1 MAATATETAP
11 TPSVSR
17 DPALVSALAARNDT
31 FTTLLSLI
39 PQQYYVQPT
48 QEEADSRWMKNK
60 KRKTGEEIKEHKRK
74 VKQEK
79 LDPDNL
85 PGAAVE
91 TETEEAVVAELP
103 PALPAYSALPPAA
116 SISDLRSRM
125 RSKLESFQ
133 KNRNFDP
140 NSRDALEAARRQ
152 KRGEMRDKRRKER
165 KEERRKAREEVTA
178 KPAKNQLL
186 VPQLPRE
193 TGEDITLPAV
203 ALPSAARGKAPLKK
217 LSNAAQALAHLEKHN
232 AKLAALPEEKRKEA
246 EQREL
251 WAKAEERARGGK
263 VADEATVL
271 KKAVKREEKRKL
283 KSGQAWAERKR
294 ELEASQQAS
303 IKKRNDNI
311 AARLQARRDKKSG
324 KSAKDKAAAKKGKG
338 RPGFEGKKKRA

>member
-1 MAATATETAP
+1 M
-11 TPSVSR
+11 V
-17 DPALVSALAARNDT
+17 
-31 FTTLLSLI
+31 
-39 PQQYYVQPT
+39 
-48 QEEADSRWMKNK
+48 
-60 KRKTGEEIKEHKRK
+60 G
-74 VKQEK
+74 
-79 LDPDNL
+79 
-85 PGAAVE
+85 
-91 TETEEAVVAELP
+91 ELP
-103 PALPAYSALPPAA
+103 PAVPAYSALPPAA

-152 KRGEMRDKRRKER
+152 KRGEMRDKRRRER

-193 TGEDITLPAV
+193 TEDITLPAV
-203 ALPSAARGKAPLKK
+203 ALPSTSKTKAPLKK
-217 LSNAAQALAHLEKHN
+217 LSNPAQALAHLEKHN
-232 AKLAALPEEKRKEA
+232 AKLASLPEEKRKEV

-294 ELEASQQAS
+294 ELEASQAAA

-324 KSAKDKAAAKKGKG
+324 KSSKDKGAKKGKG